1 MRHASI
7 LDFVFITQRRY
18 SDEENMKPVRIAVV
32 GAGAVGLSTA
42 LCIQDRIRN
51 CDVHIIAE
59 KFSPSTTSDG
69 SAGLW
74 TPFLVPQDQIDIVT
88 RWSMDTYRYLL
99 GLFRSETAYRD
110 GVQLISGFNFCQEVK
125 TDPPWCKDVIGFRRL
140 EEEELQDYPG
150 KEFGIFYTAFTLD
163 VPSLLSS
170 YMRTFRDRGG
180 FVIPKKLK
188 SLQEIESSYDII
200 VNCVG
205 IGAAELLN
213 DTKIKSKRGQVIRV
227 KAPWIKH
234 FYIDIDRNNDVTYI
248 LPGIETVVLG
258 GTAQDGDW
266 NTEDDQAD
274 IDGIME
280 RCLKVMPSLKDSKRQ
295 GAWAGLRP
303 YRESVRLEIDRDT
316 DNSKAK
322 IVHNYGHGGAG
333 LTIFWG
339 CANDAAALVVDLV
352 NSRKSKI

>member
-1 MRHASI
+1 MG
-7 LDFVFITQRRY
+7 
-18 SDEENMKPVRIAVV
+18 DEENMKPVRIAVV

-188 SLQEIESSYDII
+188 SLQE
-200 VNCVG
+200 
-205 IGAAELLN
+205 
-213 DTKIKSKRGQVIRV
+213 V